1 MTVSYETNGGITMAD
16 DTVPYNELLIQPT
29 APTRNGYTFLAWYV
43 DSSLTILYD
52 FNDPVTSNLTLYAAW
67 ELDYYTWDIEYIFLL
82 EDLNDPNIVI
92 TDPNQGSIFNSITG
106 LYYGLEVS
114 PVQMFEGYVF
124 DYFLYDG
131 VEYANIEQL
140 IMVTEDMVGLDTIQV
155 IYRKII
161 LTITFA
167 QDPDLFDPASG
178 AIVSF
183 RVYYNDDFLIANAPA
198 LVQVANTTVV
208 WDRTLFDNVKND
220 ITVYA
225 LYYNNSVKT
234 VTFSDRGIIKY
245 IAYAIDQLGQPI
257 LEVLGSDS
265 ILWDLYR
272 PGYKFL
278 GWYTAETGGTQIVQG
293 DLLFSQFPDH
303 TTTLYAQWLQ
313 LQAFVTPTNMTVT
326 TSETEIVITWNL
338 TTPLINGLQP
348 VGYDF
353 YLNNR
358 LISGLSTMPVLSGT
372 TYTLTLLSTNPDF
385 DEFAELLTPGTH
397 KLSLRVLGDE
407 DNHYHSAFT
416 NDFTYSIDSVFE
428 GDPTAVA
435 VYDYFIIETFGETK
449 RYIFYT
455 NLDYQFASTYTFEMV
470 TGQEFATAS
479 ANTISTNGISGSF
492 KFRMIRDGYPTVT
505 YDALVVHDIKQFAIG
520 NNYQAFLNAKVANQ
534 TAFID
539 EAVEYYVGSGNEFYL
554 DLRMV
559 NNQGQRI
566 PLAQT
571 LLDYT
576 LYQLDGGNFIEVAP
590 GNLDDY
596 ITFLPNNQ
604 LQLKALTIGGT
615 FKLVVEPKYQANS
628 MQVAPLE
635 FIFTVNNG
643 VNVYTNQQLKTYFSN
658 YNVHTINIHASFIA
672 ELSSE
677 QKNLDGSPINRV
689 PTVSNPV
696 TGNVYQRY
704 SATIADDTLTIQGN
718 FMSIDGSTLP
728 FNNANSGSGTVG
740 FAQSFEVISVQVG
753 MFYYGMG
760 PSDGS
765 TNDSSFTMNNLIV
778 KGNTSTP
785 YVDFSGTPE
794 DIEIQERLMSKNSGG
809 YTGVMIRAG
818 SAYLDNLVVL
828 NTVIAIFN
836 TTYGYKTN
844 LDPTLIT
851 IDYVK
856 TYNNWA
862 NTIYLHGGLGFI
874 IKNSEVGSSGGA
886 AIHLV
891 DTHPA
896 TFDGS
901 WNELTNPNPYLEIQ
915 DNNIFSNW
923 VSGEEAWFKAYG
935 MSQVA
940 LTLKSGIETG
950 ISGTGRSIINLYT
963 DPVTGLQTEKINFIL
978 LTEPYSTAEVYS
990 DPQELNQ
997 VSGSEVY
1004 LNLGA
1009 YEIERAFN
1017 YLSSGDPRISGGQ
1030 FAFPV
1035 GAYSDV
1041 AAFGAYIYELGTYV
1055 GAPTAEAYGPA
1066 GAFYGLTAMQT
1077 ANVLG
1082 NIGSYGGSFRA
1093 AVEGLYPS
1101 QVYPQYIEVLAPVPV
1116 FPSGYSV
1123 VIIEFA
1129 E

>member
-1 MTVSYETNGGITMAD
+1 
-16 DTVPYNELLIQPT
+16 
-29 APTRNGYTFLAWYV
+29 
-43 DSSLTILYD
+43 
-52 FNDPVTSNLTLYAAW
+52 
-67 ELDYYTWDIEYIFLL
+67 
-82 EDLNDPNIVI
+82 
-92 TDPNQGSIFNSITG
+92 
-106 LYYGLEVS
+106 
-114 PVQMFEGYVF
+114 
-124 DYFLYDG
+124 
-131 VEYANIEQL
+131 
-140 IMVTEDMVGLDTIQV
+140 
-155 IYRKII
+155 
-161 LTITFA
+161 
-167 QDPDLFDPASG
+167 
-178 AIVSF
+178 
-183 RVYYNDDFLIANAPA
+183 
-198 LVQVANTTVV
+198 
-208 WDRTLFDNVKND
+208 
-220 ITVYA
+220 
-225 LYYNNSVKT
+225 
-234 VTFSDRGIIKY
+234 
-245 IAYAIDQLGQPI
+245 
-257 LEVLGSDS
+257 
-265 ILWDLYR
+265 
-272 PGYKFL
+272 
-278 GWYTAETGGTQIVQG
+278 
-293 DLLFSQFPDH
+293 
-303 TTTLYAQWLQ
+303 
-313 LQAFVTPTNMTVT
+313 
-326 TSETEIVITWNL
+326 
-338 TTPLINGLQP
+338 
-348 VGYDF
+348 
-353 YLNNR
+353 
-358 LISGLSTMPVLSGT
+358 
-372 TYTLTLLSTNPDF
+372 
-385 DEFAELLTPGTH
+385 
-397 KLSLRVLGDE
+397 
-407 DNHYHSAFT
+407 
-416 NDFTYSIDSVFE
+416 
-428 GDPTAVA
+428 
-435 VYDYFIIETFGETK
+435 
-449 RYIFYT
+449 
-455 NLDYQFASTYTFEMV
+455 
-470 TGQEFATAS
+470 
-479 ANTISTNGISGSF
+479 
-492 KFRMIRDGYPTVT
+492 
-505 YDALVVHDIKQFAIG
+505 
-520 NNYQAFLNAKVANQ
+520 
-534 TAFID
+534 
-539 EAVEYYVGSGNEFYL
+539 
-554 DLRMV
+554 
-559 NNQGQRI
+559 
-566 PLAQT
+566 
-571 LLDYT
+571 
-576 LYQLDGGNFIEVAP
+576 
-590 GNLDDY
+590 
-596 ITFLPNNQ
+596 
-604 LQLKALTIGGT
+604 
-615 FKLVVEPKYQANS
+615 VVEPKYQANS

-740 FAQSFEVISVQVG
+740 FAQSFEVINVKVG

-809 YTGVMIRAG
+809 YTGIMISAG

-828 NTVIAIFN
+828 NTVIAIYN

-851 IDYVK
+851 VDYVK

-862 NTIYLHGGLGFI
+862 NTIYLNGGLGFI

-886 AIHLV
+886 AIHMV

-940 LTLKSGIETG
+940 LTLKSGIENG

-978 LTEPYSTAEVYS
+978 LTEPSLSANAYS
-990 DPQELNQ
+990 DPGTNLDQ

-1041 AAFGAYIYELGTYV
+1041 ADFGAYIYELGTYV

-1077 ANVLG
+1077 ANVLD

-1101 QVYPQYIEVLAPVPV
+1101 QVYPQFIEVLAPVPV